1 MHYRFTVQE
10 KKRLRV
16 IIDTDAACEADDPY
30 AIAHGLL
37 TPRFIVKCILAEQFG
52 APGSV
57 QKSYDAIVH
66 LLNLMDIHDIPVLH
80 GAEPLESETAAPEC
94 EAADFIIQEAMKD
107 DPHPLYVLCQGALS
121 NVAAAINKCPEIQ
134 DKFICIWI
142 GGGFYPKGGQEF
154 NSANDYHAA
163 NAVFSS
169 KLEVWQVP
177 METYT
182 RMQIGYA
189 ELEYKVRPCGKVGEY
204 LFEQMIE
211 HGMHAH
217 WIQGESWAIGD
228 QPAIGLALNPGCGRY
243 RMQSAPRFGEGG
255 VYVDCPE
262 NREIRVYEDI
272 DQRYILEDLFCK
284 LALNYRK

>member
-1 MHYRFTVQE
+1 MPYRFTVQE
-10 KKRLRV
+10 KKRRRV

-30 AIAHGLL
+30 AIAHGLM
-37 TPRFIVKCILAEQFG
+37 TPRFIVKGILAEQFNQ
-52 APGSV
+52 PGSV
-57 QKSYDAIVH
+57 QKSYDAIKH
-66 LLNLMDIHDIPVLH
+66 LLDLMDIHDVPVLM
-80 GAEPLESETAAPEC
+80 GTDPLTSETDAPPC
-94 EAADFIIQEAMKD
+94 EAADFIIREALKD

-134 DKFICIWI
+134 DRFICIWI
-142 GGGFYPKGGQEF
+142 GGGFYPRGGWEF
-154 NSANDYHAA
+154 NSVNDYHAA

-169 KLEVWQVP
+169 RVEVWQVP
-177 METYT
+177 MSVYT
-182 RMQIGYA
+182 KMQLGYA

-211 HGMHAH
+211 HGMHAD
-217 WIQGESWAIGD
+217 WVEGESWAIGD

-262 NREIRVYEDI
+262 NRQIRVYEGI
-272 DQRYILEDLFCK
+272 DQRYILEDFFCK
-284 LALNYRK
+284 LALNYRQ